1 MQPTTE
7 QKAINAKEFTSLLLS
22 CELAVR
28 FNKDKPNK
36 AIKHTAKSFKARC
49 RSPMIKQVCD
59 NAIKSMYPIGWLNQ
73 QVQNIYRQSDYSFDE
88 FISLGNSL

>member
-1 MQPTTE
+1 MQLTTE

-22 CELAVR
+22 CELAVQ
-28 FNKDKPNK
+28 FNTDKPNR
-36 AIKHTAKSFKARC
+36 AIKHAAKSVKTRC
-49 RSPMIKQVCD
+49 QSSMIKQVCD
-59 NAIKSMYPIGWLNQ
+59 NAIKSMYPLGWLNQ